1 LQLVLVRW
9 ERPSEATQAGW
20 GARVFAAHGTG
31 DALTD
36 RERIRLAIALGEPAA
51 TARALERMVEADS
64 QEEGLFHSF
73 ALLDARAGWTL
84 ERRQAWISWMGLR
97 GLRMQG
103 GASIGNYVRNLR
115 KRAAEVLTEDERRSL
130 AQALALE
137 PREDAPVI
145 EASFVQSW
153 SEQEVLPLLARVT
166 SGRDFASG
174 KQAFAKARC
183 LECHRMAGEG
193 GDLGHDL
200 TGAGSRYSARDLMLA
215 ILEPSREISDQYQD
229 TEVLTRD
236 GELFIGKIVGR
247 TDTTLSIL
255 TAPPDEGTYDL
266 DLAEVELER
275 PHPLSRMP
283 AGLLDVLTEEEIL
296 NLFAYTLSGGDA
308 QAPAFRD

>member
-1 LQLVLVRW
+1 
-9 ERPSEATQAGW
+9 
-20 GARVFAAHGTG
+20 
-31 DALTD
+31 
-36 RERIRLAIALGEPAA
+36 
-51 TARALERMVEADS
+51 
-64 QEEGLFHSF
+64 
-73 ALLDARAGWTL
+73 
-84 ERRQAWISWMGLR
+84 
-97 GLRMQG
+97 
-103 GASIGNYVRNLR
+103 
-115 KRAAEVLTEDERRSL
+115 
-130 AQALALE
+130 
-137 PREDAPVI
+137 
-145 EASFVQSW
+145 
-153 SEQEVLPLLARVT
+153 
-166 SGRDFASG
+166 
-174 KQAFAKARC
+174 
-183 LECHRMAGEG
+183 MAGEG

-247 TDTTLSIL
+247 TDATLSIL

-308 QAPAFRD
+308 QAPAFGD